1 MEQKGFIVKD
11 SPNENASDL
20 PYYTISWNTDVS
32 IALILATL
40 ILANNFNYRTAIAQ
54 TA

>member
-20 PYYTISWNTDVS
+20 PYYIMGYLCFNRVNIS
-32 IALILATL
+32 
-40 ILANNFNYRTAIAQ
+40 NFDFGK
-54 TA
+54 